1 MMGRIKVRN
10 VLIILMLI
18 VIVFTIGCSK
28 KETETMNKVEAYTM
42 AIDKLYKEDV
52 ALNVG
57 IKYIAIDTSTII
69 NLNDEEKEDLVNE
82 LKAYEFEIL
91 EMGMEELKENGYIEN
106 LSFKNGILFEITN
119 DSMEGDRITLDI
131 SKWRSGLGAIGYD
144 DMVVSYEDEEWK
156 IEEEGTA
163 WIS

>member
-1 MMGRIKVRN
+1 MGRIKVRN